1 MQSRPGLPVLL
12 SQTTDRIITVCHT
25 PARHGQTLQ
34 STRIFIVEDEPSI
47 AQTVQFAL
55 QAEGFATEHFP
66 TGSACLAAL
75 GTGTPSLILLDVG
88 LADGSG
94 FEFFRRIRQ
103 ITDTPVIYMTA
114 RDAEVD
120 RVAGLEMGADDYIVK
135 PFSLRELVARV
146 RVVLRR
152 SDTASAATAGASDVF
167 RIDSVRRQIHYHAQP
182 LDLTLHEYRLLET
195 LLSQPERVFTRGQLL
210 ERGWDDPDHRLERTI
225 DSHIKSLRNKLRKIK
240 PKADPICTHRGVGYS
255 LIPDA

>member
-1 MQSRPGLPVLL
+1 LESN
-12 SQTTDRIITVCHT
+12 
-25 PARHGQTLQ
+25 
-34 STRIFIVEDEPSI
+34 RIFIVEDELSI

-55 QAEGFATEHFP
+55 EAEGFTTEHFP
-66 TGSACLAAL
+66 GGSACLDAL
-75 GTGTPSLILLDVG
+75 GTSTPSLILLDVG
-88 LADGSG
+88 LTDGSG

-103 ITDTPVIYMTA
+103 ITETPVIYMTA
-114 RDAEVD
+114 RDAEID

-152 SDTASAATAGASDVF
+152 TETTSAANAGTSDIF
-167 RIDSVRRQIHYHAQP
+167 RIDSVRRQIHYHARP

-225 DSHIKSLRNKLRKIK
+225 DSHIKSLRNKLRRIK
-240 PKADPICTHRGVGYS
+240 PDADPICTHRGVGYS
-255 LIPDA
+255 LIPGA

>member
-1 MQSRPGLPVLL
+1 M
-12 SQTTDRIITVCHT
+12 
-25 PARHGQTLQ
+25 Q
-34 STRIFIVEDEPSI
+34 STRIFIVEDELSI

-55 QAEGFATEHFP
+55 EAEGFTTEHFP
-66 TGSACLAAL
+66 SGGACLDAL
-75 GTGTPSLILLDVG
+75 STNTPSLILLDVG
-88 LADGSG
+88 LTDGSG

-103 ITDTPVIYMTA
+103 ISEIPVIYMTA
-114 RDAEVD
+114 RDAEID

-152 SDTASAATAGASDVF
+152 FETASVANAGTSDIF
-167 RIDSVRRQIHYHAQP
+167 RIDSVRRQIHYHARP

-225 DSHIKSLRNKLRKIK
+225 DSHIKSLRNKLRRIK
-240 PKADPICTHRGVGYS
+240 PDAAPICTHRGVGYS
-255 LIPDA
+255 LIPGA

>member
-1 MQSRPGLPVLL
+1 MAKKL
-12 SQTTDRIITVCHT
+12 T
-25 PARHGQTLQ
+25 

-55 QAEGFATEHFP
+55 EAEGFVTEHFP
-66 TGSACLAAL
+66 SGGACLDAL
-75 GTGTPSLILLDVG
+75 SAGVPSLILLDVG
-88 LADGSG
+88 LTDGSG

-103 ITDTPVIYMTA
+103 ITETPVIYMTA
-114 RDAEVD
+114 RDAEID

-152 SDTASAATAGASDVF
+152 IETASTVSTDTSEVF
-167 RIDSVRRQIHYHAQP
+167 RIDSVRRQIHYRSRP

-240 PKADPICTHRGVGYS
+240 PDADPICTHRGVGYS

>member
-1 MQSRPGLPVLL
+1 L
-12 SQTTDRIITVCHT
+12 S
-25 PARHGQTLQ
+25 

-55 QAEGFATEHFP
+55 QAEGFAAQHFA
-66 TGSACLAAL
+66 TGGACLDAL
-75 GTGTPSLILLDVG
+75 DSGSPSLILLDVG

-94 FEFFRRIRQ
+94 FEFFRRIRRV
-103 ITDTPVIYMTA
+103 TDTPIIYMTA
-114 RDAEVD
+114 RDAEID

-152 SDTASAATAGASDVF
+152 VETASVATGGVPDVF
-167 RIDSVRRQIHYHAQP
+167 RIDSVRRQIHYHDRP
-182 LDLTLHEYRLLET
+182 LELTLHEYRLLET

-225 DSHIKSLRNKLRKIK
+225 DSHIKSLRNKLRQIK
-240 PKADPICTHRGVGYS
+240 ADADPICTHRGVGYS

>member
-1 MQSRPGLPVLL
+1 M
-12 SQTTDRIITVCHT
+12 
-25 PARHGQTLQ
+25 Q
-34 STRIFIVEDEPSI
+34 STRIFIVEDELSI

-55 QAEGFATEHFP
+55 EAEGFTTEHFP
-66 TGSACLAAL
+66 SGGACLDAL
-75 GTGTPSLILLDVG
+75 STNSPSLILLDVG
-88 LADGSG
+88 LTDGSG

-103 ITDTPVIYMTA
+103 ITETPVIYMTA
-114 RDAEVD
+114 RDAEID

-152 SDTASAATAGASDVF
+152 FETASVANADTSDIF

-195 LLSQPERVFTRGQLL
+195 LLSHPERVFTRGQLL
-210 ERGWDDPDHRLERTI
+210 ERGWNDPDHRLERTI
-225 DSHIKSLRNKLRKIK
+225 DSHIKSLRNKLRLVK
-240 PKADPICTHRGVGYS
+240 PDADPICTHRGVGYS
-255 LIPDA
+255 LIPGA

>member
-1 MQSRPGLPVLL
+1 MLESN
-12 SQTTDRIITVCHT
+12 C
-25 PARHGQTLQ
+25 
-34 STRIFIVEDEPSI
+34 IFIVEDELSI

-55 QAEGFATEHFP
+55 EAEGFTTEHFP
-66 TGSACLAAL
+66 SGGACLDAL
-75 GTGTPSLILLDVG
+75 STNTPSLILLDVG
-88 LADGSG
+88 LTDGSG

-103 ITDTPVIYMTA
+103 FTETPVIYMTA
-114 RDAEVD
+114 RDAEID

-152 SDTASAATAGASDVF
+152 FETASVANAGTSDIF
-167 RIDSVRRQIHYHAQP
+167 HIDSVRRQIYYHARR

-225 DSHIKSLRNKLRKIK
+225 DSHIKSLRNKLRQIK
-240 PKADPICTHRGVGYS
+240 PDADPICTHRGVGYS
-255 LIPDA
+255 LIPGA